1 MLKITADLEPI
12 VDSSNVTLALQ
23 DGQPLKA
30 NKVPKNQL
38 LSANTQEGIRST
50 LTQGVVHHYLLND
63 DKACKVMTQN
73 AKRPAIENV
82 NVSSTTTHL
91 QLSTGVFSK
100 VIFPLLTYWKSFPA
114 DQVLALD
121 KVEAI
126 LKEVRVDEEE
136 NGKIVD
142 ALAKLIFKGKKISL
156 FAYSTNQ
163 TIMVQGSNH
172 DDFLSS
178 FLLPILERNIS
189 QKQEIIDDYN
199 NMVIRSLSPSRVV
212 LDDSVWS
219 SVTPARGKGLKM
231 KLRRNPATCDQC
243 GRDCTNVTTLK
254 VHITNTHSDRTRA
267 KPRVSLKA
275 SRQMI
280 SVVPPPNQSLT
291 AIAASSPAL
300 TYDADSELLLGEDSD
315 CDSEDSEVEVIGVT
329 NSTSRLEKE
338 CDPASQLEGETVSS
352 ATEPSA
358 SQLEP
363 EIAPSAPKVHG
374 PPLEVD
380 IVISK
385 PMVAPPP
392 PKEVEVNEDVQ
403 TVIQPVKTDFQCA
416 VCSQCFN
423 CDNEVKKHFESHGN
437 GETVIH
443 LMKEIFNLKS
453 FWISKYDKQQQEI
466 SSLKHQL
473 HFMQTSTAKVA
484 RPRPASPPAP
494 ALPPSSPP
502 APLPSS
508 TEPSLPSSPPAQNN
522 HLPVTRQQPVF
533 RPAPAPKG
541 KRRILYIRDSIH
553 RAVIGP
559 KLENPTGSLMRS
571 VNAYA
576 SVHDPRAPANKQHL
590 NVKDVVKRE
599 LNQSKGEDT
608 LVLGAPSVDISNQDT
623 SKGVLDENVAETMAS
638 SIAMVEIAENAL
650 KTGKVKQ
657 VILLEHV
664 PRYDTDAKDKDKNDL
679 ANLANKELHKAR
691 NESEFSQ
698 NIFVGRHT
706 GLECEGSIRAS
717 RFTSDHS
724 NKLHSLNIRMGK
736 YDGIHMYSKAG
747 AEALT
752 KSILNIFRKAGLVKN
767 KRSSPSIQ
775 EQPHP
780 RASSQTTPESSQGAG
795 QSWTTNQPASSSNHE
810 EGQYWSFSQPTW
822 SSIQG
827 EEQYWSIQP
836 SRHGWNLNNE
846 HSSVEAPV
854 WQIPTNNRISWPT
867 FRVRNHLNVCKKKY
881 EGGPISEYSL

>member
-12 VDSSNVTLALQ
+12 VDSPNVTLALQ

-114 DQVLALD
+114 DQVLSLD
-121 KVEAI
+121 KVEAT

-172 DDFLSS
+172 NDFLAS

-189 QKQEIIDDYN
+189 QKQETIDDYN

-219 SVTPARGKGLKM
+219 SVTPARGKGLKV

-243 GRDCTNVTTLK
+243 GRECTNVTTLK
-254 VHITNTHSDRTRA
+254 VHITNAHSDRTRA

-291 AIAASSPAL
+291 AVAASSPAASAPAL

-315 CDSEDSEVEVIGVT
+315 CDSEDSEVEVIGGT
-329 NSTSRLEKE
+329 NSPSRLEKE
-338 CDPASQLEGETVSS
+338 CYPASQLEVETVSS

-358 SQLEP
+358 SQVEP
-363 EIAPSAPKVHG
+363 EIAPSAPKVPG

-380 IVISK
+380 IAISH

-392 PKEVEVNEDVQ
+392 KDVEVNEDVQ

-416 VCSQCFN
+416 VCSKCFN
-423 CDNEVKKHFESHGN
+423 CDDEVKKHFESHGN

-502 APLPSS
+502 ALPPSS
-508 TEPSLPSSPPAQNN
+508 TEPSQPSSPPAQNN
-522 HLPVTRQQPVF
+522 HLPVTRQQPAF

-590 NVKDVVKRE
+590 NVKDVVRRE
-599 LNQSKGEDT
+599 LTQSKGEDT

-623 SKGVLDENVAETMAS
+623 SKGVLDENVTETMAS
-638 SIAMVEIAENAL
+638 SIAMVEIAEHAL

-664 PRYDTDAKDKDKNDL
+664 VRYDTEAKDKHKNDL
-679 ANLANKELHKAR
+679 ANLANRELHKAR
-691 NESEFSQ
+691 NASELAQ

-706 GLECEGSIRAS
+706 GLQCEGSIRAS

-724 NKLHSLNIRMGK
+724 NRLHGLKIRLGK
-736 YDGIHMYSKAG
+736 YDGIHMYSQEG

-752 KSILNIFRKAGLVKN
+752 KSILNIFQKAGLVKN
-767 KRSSPSIQ
+767 KRSSPSSQRQHNLWASNQTSPESIQ
-775 EQPHP
+775 GAEHLWTTSQP
-780 RASSQTTPESSQGAG
+780 ASSPNQGAG
-795 QSWTTNQPASSSNHE
+795 QPWITNQLTSPSIQGT
-810 EGQYWSFSQPTW
+810 GQYWSSSHPTS
-822 SSIQG
+822 SSIQ
-827 EEQYWSIQP
+827 EAEQPWSVQS
-836 SRHGWNLNNE
+836 SRNAWNWNNVN
-846 HSSVEAPV
+846 SVEAPV
-854 WQIPTNNRISWPT
+854 WHIPTTNM
-867 FRVRNHLNVCKKKY
+867 FQGFY
-881 EGGPISEYSL
+881 